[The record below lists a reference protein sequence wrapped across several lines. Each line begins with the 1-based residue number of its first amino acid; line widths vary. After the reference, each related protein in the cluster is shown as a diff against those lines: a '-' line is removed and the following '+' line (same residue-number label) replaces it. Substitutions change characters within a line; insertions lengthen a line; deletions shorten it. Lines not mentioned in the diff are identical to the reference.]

1 MQKTKKKHASL
12 EKGLFHFKHQFD
24 APFFLE
30 FVFGVDGTIFNV
42 FFEAPQSLGSHSYSD
57 GDITVYH

>member
-42 FFEAPQSLGSHSYSD
+42 FFEAP
-57 GDITVYH
+57 